1 MSGFQPNASST
12 ESRARVQYGTNEE
25 VHENFVGMT
34 VAQIRLARTD
44 MWSIPAQAKAYQ
56 AGRELP
62 ETYVLKKG
70 DAIEF
75 VRRQGDKG

>member
-1 MSGFQPNASST
+1 MSAFQANASST

-34 VAQIRLARTD
+34 IAQVRLARQD
-44 MWSIPAQAKAYQ
+44 AWSIPSAAKAYQ

-62 ETYVLKKG
+62 ENYVLKKG
-70 DAIEF
+70 DAVEF